1 MARDISRIT
10 GIGLVLFYAKAI
22 AMGKLPQQP
31 LSPYSMRFTREE
43 RQWLDQ
49 MAGGT
54 PLAAFLRSLIFD
66 EALLKKRRKS
76 RKSPVENHQVLA
88 RLQAE
93 LGQSR
98 IANNLNQLAKSANSG
113 SLEVSPD
120 TEKAL
125 QNACSDIKWMRYML
139 MEALGVQPGDGP

>member
-1 MARDISRIT
+1 M
-10 GIGLVLFYAKAI
+10 V
-22 AMGKLPQQP
+22 KLPKKP
-31 LSPYSMRFTREE
+31 PSPFSIRFTPEE

-49 MAGGT
+49 MAAGT
-54 PLAAFLRSLIFD
+54 PLGAFLRSLIFD

-76 RKSPVENHQVLA
+76 RKSPVKDHQVLA

-98 IANNLNQLAKSANSG
+98 IANNLNQLAKAANSG

-120 TEKAL
+120 TEKAIL
-125 QNACSDIKWMRYML
+125 DACGDIKWMRFLL
-139 MEALGVQPGDGP
+139 MEALGLQPGDGS

>member
-1 MARDISRIT
+1 MAEDRQTPS
-10 GIGLVLFYAKAI
+10 
-22 AMGKLPQQP
+22 
-31 LSPYSMRFTREE
+31 SPFSLRFTREE
-43 RQWLDQ
+43 RAWLDCAA
-49 MAGGT
+49 AGM

-66 EALLKKRRKS
+66 EELLKKRRKP
-76 RKSPVENHQVLA
+76 RKSPVKDYQVLA

-98 IANNLNQLAKSANSG
+98 LANNLNQLARAANTG

-125 QNACSDIKWMRYML
+125 QDACSDVKWMRHML
-139 MEALGVQPGDGP
+139 MEALGISPGDPP